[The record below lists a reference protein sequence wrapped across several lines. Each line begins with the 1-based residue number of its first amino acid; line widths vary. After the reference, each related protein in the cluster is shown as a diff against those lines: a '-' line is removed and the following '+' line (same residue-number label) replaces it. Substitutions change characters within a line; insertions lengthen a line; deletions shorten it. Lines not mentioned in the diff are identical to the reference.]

1 MGMGINSMGTIA
13 SVHNFLMLQN
23 VKTFYPSPS
32 TRFRQQQK
40 LKILFKFVPPDGS
53 IDTRVFVLF
62 QIYNLRCRSFG
73 RNFSMT
79 RHRNF
84 IRALR
89 LLSTIKQSEFCLVLL
104 VLKNVFGYS
113 IVLCKVKQKK
123 SINLLKAVNIAQN
136 IANELKCLNRKSRI

>member
-23 VKTFYPSPS
+23 FKTFYPSPS

-89 LLSTIKQSEFCLVLL
+89 LLSTIKQSEFCLALL
-104 VLKNVFGYS
+104 VLKKFLDT
-113 IVLCKVKQKK
+113 VLFCVKLSKK
-123 SINLLKAVNIAQN
+123 S
-136 IANELKCLNRKSRI
+136 R